1 MSDTKSA
8 INQKRGRDPPAVAAA
23 SQSKNNLACACAR
36 GRHQEKITSH
46 NIISQWKG
54 QRSFAFY
61 NNARVTHLRRQKLKR
76 VYLSQSVCV
85 WIRTCTAGGAKT
97 PHGARTTRAERV
109 SSRTKRGACGAN
121 DCLHPTNST
130 LPTA

>member
-61 NNARVTHLRRQKLKR
+61 NNSCDSFAEAKVKKSIS
-76 VYLSQSVCV
+76 VSVSVCV